1 MTSPDLAQMA
11 SVLSAISVIWFV
23 AHLSPGPDFLVT
35 VRVAM
40 TQSRT
45 AALRTVLGIAV
56 GTVAWAVAGFFGI
69 HALFSS
75 VPALYTALKLAGGAY
90 LAYLGLRIVI
100 ASFRPPVDG
109 DAAVPPMSAGSAFRL
124 GLLTNLANPK
134 AALFTASVFAAT
146 LPPDPSALLG
156 LAATV
161 VMTLISVAFY
171 GLLAGLL
178 TTPSASAAYA
188 RAQGWI
194 DRMAGAAFVYFAVDF
209 ALRG

>member
-1 MTSPDLAQMA
+1 MISPDLAQMA

-45 AALRTVLGIAV
+45 AALRTVLGISV

-90 LAYLGLRIVI
+90 LGLRIVI
-100 ASFRPPVDG
+100 ASFRPPADG
-109 DAAVPPMSAGSAFRL
+109 DAAAPPMSAGSAFRL

-161 VMTLISVAFY
+161 VMTLISIAFY

-188 RAQGWI
+188 RAQAWI
-194 DRMAGAAFVYFAVDF
+194 DRVAGAAFVYFAVDF

>member
-1 MTSPDLAQMA
+1 MTLDLAQTV
-11 SVLSAISVIWFV
+11 SVLSAISVIWFA

-40 TQSRT
+40 TQSRA
-45 AALRTVLGIAV
+45 AALRTVLGISV
-56 GTVAWAVAGFFGI
+56 GTVIWAVAGFFGI

-75 VPALYTALKLAGGAY
+75 VPSLYTALKLAGGAY
-90 LAYLGLRIVI
+90 LAYLGLRMVI
-100 ASFRPPVDG
+100 ASFRSP
-109 DAAVPPMSAGSAFRL
+109 AAAGAEPAPMSAGSAFRL

-146 LPPDPSALLG
+146 LPPEPPALLG
-156 LAATV
+156 LAATI
-161 VMTLISVAFY
+161 VMTLISLAFY

-178 TTPSASAAYA
+178 TTPAASAGYA

-194 DRMAGAAFVYFAVDF
+194 DRVAGAAFIFFAVDF

>member
-1 MTSPDLAQMA
+1 MTLHLAQTA

-35 VRVAM
+35 VRVAV
-40 TQSRT
+40 TQSRA
-45 AALRTVLGIAV
+45 AALRTVLGISV
-56 GTVAWAVAGFFGI
+56 GTVIWAVAGFFGI

-75 VPALYTALKLAGGAY
+75 MPAFYTALKLAGGAY

-100 ASFRPPVDG
+100 ASFRPPA
-109 DAAVPPMSAGSAFRL
+109 DAGSGSPPMSAGSAFRL

-134 AALFTASVFAAT
+134 AALFTASIFATT
-146 LPPDPSALLG
+146 LPPDPPALLG
-156 LAATV
+156 LAATI
-161 VMTLISVAFY
+161 VMTLISIVFY

-178 TTPSASAAYA
+178 TTPGASAAYA
-188 RAQGWI
+188 RAQAWI
-194 DRMAGAAFVYFAVDF
+194 DRVAGVAFIYFAVDF